1 MVSMDNRAQPV
12 GIGQFLLSM
21 VVALVL
27 AWMVNTVT
35 EPILSR
41 ASAAGE
47 TAAATQAT
55 SWFQAGVNSLFVFF
69 LIIGVFGIV
78 ALAVYQREVLG

>member
-1 MVSMDNRAQPV
+1 MLARDERAQSV
-12 GIGQFLLSM
+12 GIAKFLLSM

-27 AWMVNTVT
+27 AWIVSTIT

-47 TAAATQAT
+47 TATATQAT
-55 SWFQAGVNSLFVFF
+55 GWFSAAVGNLFVFF